1 MRQRADSV
9 DEALHDLQQPLNVI
23 RLASGNIRA
32 RLVPQLLEEE
42 ANYLNEKLDRI
53 DNQVLRAANQIEELR
68 TLIPQSK

>member
-1 MRQRADSV
+1 MRQRTDLVNAS
-9 DEALHDLQQPLNVI
+9 LHNLQQPLNVI

-68 TLIPQSK
+68 ALIPQSK